1 MKTKS
6 YRQLLAQRCVTK
18 LQITLLLTE
27 NVHHNQMVREHS
39 QHAQDVSQSMW
50 HLVTQLKFAEALF
63 LGLDYIFNIYI
74 QESDN

>member
-1 MKTKS
+1 MHFVITVYYTNYNKLINNIINQAMETKS

-39 QHAQDVSQSMW
+39 
-50 HLVTQLKFAEALF
+50 
-63 LGLDYIFNIYI
+63 
-74 QESDN
+74 